1 MFLTGSNFSSIL
13 LSVSLYG
20 IMTAGAIYCCLTSG
34 PDLSVGG
41 MAALSSVISVR
52 IIIANHY
59 TVQGVVL
66 GFLAAIA
73 VSAVIGLIH
82 GLIIYYF
89 KAQSSSSPW
98 QPNTL
103 CSGWRRS

>member
-1 MFLTGSNFSSIL
+1 MKKIVSIFKNGRVMVLIAIMIVLTITCPGMFLTGSNFSSIL

-52 IIIANHY
+52 IILQI
-59 TVQGVVL
+59 TIRCRVL
-66 GFLAAIA
+66 SWDSWLR
-73 VSAVIGLIH
+73 SR
-82 GLIIYYF
+82 Y
-89 KAQSSSSPW
+89 
-98 QPNTL
+98 
-103 CSGWRRS
+103 RR